1 MEMVEMVWK
10 WFGNGEEEFRYGD
23 IICEYNE
30 REALRLPTELQPTV
44 ERIIEEKKAEAKDKK
59 QTYDDN
65 PLYRLIG
72 VQLERPVIDDIK
84 RRRQKLRLFLGPT
97 SFFPY
102 SATNLMLKEIMVKNE
117 HGNPIS
123 LWKKSI
129 ERKNLNDT
137 SYLRDSKLPNP
148 LGIALAVL
156 TNDKPP
162 KIVLHK
168 RSQAVFM
175 GPDKYSLPAEKMV
188 RGVDIDRD
196 KIPPEPS
203 PFITAKRCIKD
214 ELYIDVEKEDIKFLV
229 LGIRLDYLQ
238 PQLLGVVKLKIS
250 GEELLKV
257 KDMAM
262 DKWEAMG
269 VQLVEFSLNEEL
281 KRILMLKENRMSST
295 AKLTIIYALINEYGY
310 KNVDNWLTLL

>member
-1 MEMVEMVWK
+1 
-10 WFGNGEEEFRYGD
+10 
-23 IICEYNE
+23 
-30 REALRLPTELQPTV
+30 
-44 ERIIEEKKAEAKDKK
+44 
-59 QTYDDN
+59 
-65 PLYRLIG
+65 
-72 VQLERPVIDDIK
+72 
-84 RRRQKLRLFLGPT
+84 
-97 SFFPY
+97 
-102 SATNLMLKEIMVKNE
+102 MLKEIMVKNE